1 MITTVTDD
9 ISFKYDFSRSED
21 ILDMSHKLFCTFT
34 SLQDLDDTLFHIK
47 SSYAIIYNKIFV
59 LEAKEQNEFLITY
72 NVDPN
77 NLKEFPENT
86 ILVHRKKE
94 SNTLYTINALNELI
108 KELNG
113 GVLDKRYQV
122 DWRQYR
128 NTILLTKGNDLKK
141 LKTTLH
147 KIIETKVA
155 S

>member
-1 MITTVTDD
+1 MLTSIND

-21 ILDMSHKLFCTFT
+21 ITDMSHKLFCTFT
-34 SLQDLDDTLFHIK
+34 ALQDLDDTLFHIRT
-47 SSYAIIYNKIFV
+47 SYAIIYNKIFV
-59 LEAKEQNEFLITY
+59 LEAREQNEYLITY

-77 NLKEFPENT
+77 NLKEFPDNT

-113 GVLDKRYQV
+113 GVLNKRYQV
-122 DWRQYR
+122 DWNQYR
-128 NTILLTKGNDLKK
+128 NTILLTKGTELKK
-141 LKTTLH
+141 LKTVLH